1 MRQTNS
7 VLIGTTNAN
16 YTGDFDAKQ
25 MLLNAVGSKM
35 RYKDRM
41 TVRLT
46 QDTQYCKAGQVISPS
61 KVKGQALIDQG
72 LAVKVKRK
80 DD

>member
-1 MRQTNS
+1 MLKTNS
-7 VLIGTTNAN
+7 N
-16 YTGDFDAKQ
+16 YTGQFSAKE
-25 MLLNAVGSKM
+25 MLKNAVGQKM

-41 TVRLT
+41 KVEIL
-46 QDTQYCKAGQVISPS
+46 QDTQYYKAGQVINSA

-72 LAVKVKRK
+72 LAKKVKT